1 MVKYLKN
8 FNLFQSEKMLRF
20 RESVAIGFTVNDGNI
35 VALFISCLKKDIIDL
50 KMVETKVLID
60 EEEEKKQIISR
71 YRKLLRHAKP
81 FLKDNDAKEIK
92 KAFYISMEAHKNMRR
107 KTGEPYI
114 YHPLEVADIC
124 VNEIGLGTTSII
136 SALLHDVVEDTEWEL
151 RDIKR
156 EFGPKITRII
166 DGLTKISGVPGHSVS
181 EQAENFRK
189 MLLTLSKD
197 TRVILIKLADRLHNM
212 RTMDSMPRH
221 KQLKIASETFYLY
234 APLAHRLGLYAIKTE
249 LEDLSMKY
257 RETEAYDSIAT
268 KIERSKDERNRFIRN
283 FIRPIQKSIN
293 THDYSVEVKGRTKS
307 IYSISQKMKKQDIP
321 YEEVY
326 DLFAIRI
333 IIDTDID
340 KEKAACW
347 HVYSIVTDF
356 YTPNPDRLR
365 DWVSIPKANGY
376 ESLHTT
382 VMTNKGQWVEV
393 QIRTKRMDDI
403 AEKGYAA
410 HWKYKDSSA
419 KDNESSLD
427 MWIGKVRESL
437 EQNDISALEF
447 VDNFRSN
454 LFLDEVYAFTPMGKL
469 VTLANGSTALDF
481 AFDVHS
487 EVGATC
493 IGAKINKK
501 LVPINSKLKNGDQV
515 EILTSSKQK
524 PNEDWLRFV
533 VTHKAISGIKDYL
546 KEEKKKAAGEGK
558 EIVMRKLKQ
567 VKLKLSNDTI
577 NKLIAFFGMKT
588 PLDFFYAVGKGK
600 IEAKDIKK
608 IAQLKK
614 EIVPKPRR
622 RVETQHDVKKAI
634 KNAKGSGSETLLI
647 GEDMDVVDYK
657 FAHCC
662 KPIPGDDVF
671 GFVTVSEGIKIH
683 RTSCPNATELM
694 SNYGYRIIKA
704 KWTSQQEI
712 AFLAGIKLLGTD
724 RMGMINDITSI
735 ISTDLQINMRSLT
748 IDTDHGVFE
757 GNISVFVND
766 TTHLN
771 AMLKRLQ
778 KIEGIEKVHRYD
790 LYET

>member
-1 MVKYLKN
+1 MDTQV
-8 FNLFQSEKMLRF
+8 
-20 RESVAIGFTVNDGNI
+20 V
-35 VALFISCLKKDIIDL
+35 
-50 KMVETKVLID
+50 ID
-60 EEEEKKQIISR
+60 EEEEKKEIIRR

-92 KAFYISMEAHKNMRR
+92 KAFYISVEAHRDMRR
-107 KTGEPYI
+107 KSGEPYI

-151 RDIKR
+151 SDIKR
-156 EFGPKITRII
+156 EFGEKIMRII
-166 DGLTKISGVPGHSVS
+166 DGLTKISGVPGQSVS

-189 MLLTLSKD
+189 MLLTLSSD

-212 RTMDSMPRH
+212 RTLESMPRH

-257 RETEAYDSIAT
+257 READEYKAIAE
-268 KIERSKDERNRFIRN
+268 KIEESKDDRNKFIRN
-283 FIRPIQKSIN
+283 FVRPIQKSIN
-293 THDYSVEVKGRTKS
+293 EQGYKVEIKGRTKS
-307 IYSISQKMKKQDIP
+307 IYSIAQKMKKQDIP

-333 IIDTDID
+333 IIETDLD

-347 HVYSIVTDF
+347 HVYSIVTD
-356 YTPNPDRLR
+356 YYQPNPDRLR

-382 VMTNKGQWVEV
+382 VMTKKGQWVEV
-393 QIRTKRMDDI
+393 QIRTRRMDDI

-410 HWKYKDSSA
+410 HWKYKDGSA
-419 KDNESSLD
+419 KENESALD
-427 MWIGKVRESL
+427 TWINRVRESL
-437 EQNDISALEF
+437 EQNDISAIEF
-447 VDNFRSN
+447 VDDFRSN
-454 LFLDEVYAFTPMGKL
+454 LFMEEVYAFTPMGKL
-469 VTLANGSTALDF
+469 ITLPNGSTALDF

-487 EVGATC
+487 EIGATC
-493 IGAKINKK
+493 IGAKINHK
-501 LVPINSKLKNGDQV
+501 LVPINTKLKNGDQV

-524 PNEDWLRFV
+524 PKEDWLRFV
-533 VTHKAISGIKDYL
+533 VSSKAKSGIKDFL
-546 KEEKKKAAGEGK
+546 KEEKKNAAKEGK
-558 EIVMRKLKQ
+558 EIVIRKLKQ
-567 VKLKLSNDTI
+567 IKLTLNNETI
-577 NKLIAFFGMKT
+577 NRMVAYFGSKS
-588 PLDFFYAVGKGK
+588 PLDFFYAVGTGK

-608 IAQLKK
+608 ISEVKK
-614 EIVPKPRR
+614 ETPKKRPRL
-622 RVETQHDVKKAI
+622 ENADDVKQTI
-634 KNAKGSGSETLLI
+634 KKVKNEGTSDTLLI
-647 GEDMDVVDYK
+647 GEDLDSVDYK
-657 FAHCC
+657 FANCC

-712 AFLAGIKLLGTD
+712 AFLAGVKVVGTD
-724 RMGMINDITSI
+724 RIGMVNDITSI
-735 ISTDLQINMRSLT
+735 ISTDLKVNMRSLT
-748 IDTDHGVFE
+748 IDTDHGIFE
-757 GNISVFVND
+757 GNITVYVDD
-766 TTHLN
+766 TSHLN
-771 AMLKRLQ
+771 TMLEKLGKVQ
-778 KIEGIEKVHRYD
+778 GIESVSRYD
-790 LYET
+790 LYEK